1 MGVITTTVSLG
12 SPVFLHYILASGVQ
26 WGSMKTSHFA
36 AFLAVLLM
44 GYMLLAFAPP
54 VLAGPSTPLLGDAF
68 MPPTRPQIASFADEP
83 APNMYQPSAFLAGK
97 VAVRV
102 VFVESNG
109 QYQPSTRDWNSE
121 QISQINADI
130 AEALHWWAARLPD
143 ARIKFDITSQVVPS
157 GYEPILHGL
166 STESQWVG
174 DTLQNL
180 GITASNYFDQS
191 YMADEALRQE
201 RKADWATHIFVV
213 NSSGTGDGRFADGHF
228 AYAYVNGPFMV
239 VTSDVGPYGTSQMT
253 PVVAHEFGHIF
264 GALDQYAAAAVP
276 CSQRGGYLA
285 VPTSNSQYNDCGS
298 KFICVMLEP
307 LSAYTA
313 GAVDESAL
321 GQLGYRDSNRNGIPD
336 PIDTT
341 PAVQL
346 QLSKPGAGVRPTL
359 SGQIY
364 DQPYPT
370 PTGDGATINTI
381 TKAEYRI
388 DDGTW
393 LPLPPAD
400 GAFNGV
406 VEQINSTLPL
416 YDGQHTIDVR
426 ATNRIGAISQMARF
440 TVNVTGVGAA
450 PNYQASAPAVTNTPA
465 IAVDT
470 AAPNGSQIQISENP
484 YFAGA
489 GWIPASSTV
498 AWQIPDREGAHSV
511 YVRFRDTQGLV
522 SAPVL
527 LSITLDVTPPEGRAM
542 LLRRTDGT
550 WLEIQ
555 AEDSA
560 TTIQSM
566 QISLD
571 SAPTGNWQPFE
582 PSVAMTLQA
591 SSVYVW
597 LRDEAGNVSAPLQ
610 AVPVTAVWIPMAAR

>member
-1 MGVITTTVSLG
+1 
-12 SPVFLHYILASGVQ
+12 
-26 WGSMKTSHFA
+26 MKTSRFA
-36 AFLAVLLM
+36 AFLASLLM

-54 VLAGPSTPLLGDAF
+54 VVAGPSTPFLGDALI
-68 MPPTRPQIASFADEP
+68 PPTRPQIASFADEP

-109 QYQPSTRDWNSE
+109 QFEPSTRNWNAG
-121 QISQINADI
+121 QIGEIHARIAD
-130 AEALHWWAARLPD
+130 ALGWWAARLPN
-143 ARIKFDITSQVVPS
+143 ARIQFDITSQVVPS

-174 DTLQNL
+174 DTLQHL
-180 GITASNYFDQS
+180 GVNAPNYFDQS
-191 YMADEALRQE
+191 YTADEMLRQE

-213 NSSGTGDGRFADGHF
+213 NSAGTSDGRFADGHF

-239 VTSDVGPYGTSQMT
+239 VTSDVGPYGVSQMT

-276 CSQRGGYLA
+276 CSQRSGYLA
-285 VPTSNSQYNDCGS
+285 IPTTNSQYNDCGT
-298 KFICVMLEP
+298 KLICVMLEP

-321 GQLGYRDSNRNGIPD
+321 GQLGYRDSNHNGIPD

-346 QLSKPGAGVRPTL
+346 QLSQPGAGVRPTL
-359 SGQIY
+359 TGEVY

-388 DDGTW
+388 DGGSW

-400 GAFNGV
+400 GAFNSV
-406 VEQINSTLPL
+406 VEQISTPLPL
-416 YDGQHTIDVR
+416 YDGQHTVDVR
-426 ATNRIGAISQMARF
+426 ATNRIGAISHVAHF

-450 PNYQASAPAVTNTPA
+450 PNYQATAPAVTNTPA
-465 IAVDT
+465 IVVDT
-470 AAPNGSQIQISENP
+470 AAPNGSQIQISENA

-489 GWIPASSTV
+489 SWMAASGTLP
-498 AWQIPDREGAHSV
+498 WQISEREGAHSV
-511 YVRFRDTQGLV
+511 YVRFRDMQGLV
-522 SAPVL
+522 SAPVVL
-527 LSITLDVTPPEGRAM
+527 PVTLDVTPPEGRAM

-582 PSVAMTLQA
+582 PSVAMSLQA

-597 LRDEAGNVSAPLQ
+597 LRDAAGNVSAPLQ
-610 AVPVTAVWIPMAAR
+610 AVPVTPVWVPMAAR